1 MQAATQAKYKTN
13 NEFTDTQLL
22 KTSIYD
28 VADRYIPYSSYVST
42 PECYVFKHNKKKMML
57 IRCFI
62 FLLFFSRRMKVGKI
76 QFNECDDKVI

>member
-42 PECYVFKHNKKKMML
+42 PECYVFKHNNKNKKKILQFKQSDSGMTT
-57 IRCFI
+57 FI
-62 FLLFFSRRMKVGKI
+62 A
-76 QFNECDDKVI
+76 